1 MLTASGP
8 CPGWPTWR
16 RTRGLSRT
24 LQGKPRLPEPP
35 PTLSPTLLL
44 LVPCSLRCFTSV
56 GLKGKVGLKSNVV
69 SLFLAEDAPKNEEA
83 SKEGEKEAKKEGEA
97 EKNGKEPVSA
107 NNEVQM
113 FVGVSLDGEKRVR
126 RLRFNLCVT
135 RR

>member
-1 MLTASGP
+1 M
-8 CPGWPTWR
+8 
-16 RTRGLSRT
+16 
-24 LQGKPRLPEPP
+24 
-35 PTLSPTLLL
+35 
-44 LVPCSLRCFTSV
+44 
-56 GLKGKVGLKSNVV
+56 GLKSNVV